1 MVQPSPAIKS
11 PPVAR
16 GNASWML
23 FFALDSIVILA
34 SMGMAYALRYLV
46 VWPGMVGALVREVP
60 NEFYVSWS
68 AFAPIGVLLLLLVQV
83 QFAIRGMYR
92 LPANAGWTA
101 NLRIIFNSTTTAAA
115 LLVIVVFSYRPLYYS
130 RLVIAFAFVL
140 VMVSL
145 SIVRLVIVLVRRLR
159 WSRGLDRER
168 YLVIGDSD
176 ISHSVMAGVVA
187 RPHLGYTL
195 VGYVADRDESGDE
208 NSAQPLHFHHL
219 GTIGGLADVLHDHA
233 VDHVII
239 ALPFFE
245 HHRLPQIIDTCRQ
258 SNVDFRMVPDLFELS
273 FDRVDIGEFD
283 GLPLIGLRDVSIQ
296 GFNMVMKRALDLALT
311 IVVSPFVLLLSA
323 IIAIAIKIDSPG
335 SIVFAQTRVGVNGRH
350 FKVYKFRTMVEDAE
364 ARKAEL
370 ITQNEADGPIF
381 KIRNDPRRTRV
392 GQLLRRTSLDELPQ
406 LWNIARG
413 EMSWV
418 GPRPATPDEVARYQA
433 WHLRR
438 LAAKP
443 GLTGLWQ
450 VSGRSD
456 TTFEEM
462 VRLDIYYVEH
472 WSLLMDLRIVAQ
484 TIPTVLSGRGAY

>member
-195 VGYVADRDESGDE
+195 VGYVADRDESGNE

-219 GTIGGLADVLHDHA
+219 GTIAGLADVLHDHA

-283 GLPLIGLRDVSIQ
+283 G
-296 GFNMVMKRALDLALT
+296 
-311 IVVSPFVLLLSA
+311 
-323 IIAIAIKIDSPG
+323 
-335 SIVFAQTRVGVNGRH
+335 
-350 FKVYKFRTMVEDAE
+350 
-364 ARKAEL
+364 
-370 ITQNEADGPIF
+370 
-381 KIRNDPRRTRV
+381 IR
-392 GQLLRRTSLDELPQ
+392 Q
-406 LWNIARG
+406 
-413 EMSWV
+413 
-418 GPRPATPDEVARYQA
+418 
-433 WHLRR
+433 
-438 LAAKP
+438 
-443 GLTGLWQ
+443 
-450 VSGRSD
+450 
-456 TTFEEM
+456 
-462 VRLDIYYVEH
+462 
-472 WSLLMDLRIVAQ
+472 
-484 TIPTVLSGRGAY
+484 